1 MIRGLYTA
9 AGSMGMQTDRL
20 EVLANNIANSDT
32 VGYKRD
38 DIVTR
43 PIANFQEQ
51 LLLATGPDGKWNVGK
66 IPGGTGTKTWFMKTD
81 YTVGQLIPSANPLD
95 MALEGDGFL
104 VVETE
109 NGPRLTRNGSL
120 MRDAEGFLST
130 RQGQRILGAN
140 GEPILLTGAQVSVGG
155 DGQLESDGMPIG
167 QLAVVRPGQDAKLLK
182 EGSNLYRCDGGWEPA
197 GDCRVVQGMLE
208 KSNVQS
214 IFEMIRMMEVMRTT
228 ESSQKVIAAY
238 DAVLQKAVNE
248 VGRA

>member
-9 AGSMGMQTDRL
+9 AGSMGMQKDRL
-20 EVLANNIANSDT
+20 DVLANNIANSDT

-43 PIANFQEQ
+43 PMANFREE
-51 LLLATGPDGKWNVGK
+51 LLLAMGPDGRWNVGR

-81 YTVGQLIPSANPLD
+81 YAVGQMVPSTNPLD

-104 VVETE
+104 VAETE

-120 MRDAEGFLST
+120 MRDTEGFLST
-130 RQGQRILGAN
+130 RHGQRILGTD
-140 GEPILLTGAQVSVGG
+140 GEPILLTGAQVSVAG
-155 DGQLESDGMPIG
+155 DGQVESDGVPVG
-167 QLAVVRPGQDAKLLK
+167 QLAVVRPGQGVKLLK
-182 EGSNLYRCDGGWEPA
+182 EGSNLYRCEGEWEPA

-214 IFEMIRMMEVMRTT
+214 ILEMIRMMEVMRTT

-238 DAVLQKAVNE
+238 DGVLQKAVNE
-248 VGRA
+248 VGRV